1 MSDRRITARRL
12 RVEAAELAMIRPQ
25 PEQLG
30 NGEENL
36 YPGRIASYSKGL
48 PHDERG
54 LVEPEAYAMLRRA
67 LASRSPADFERIPM
81 GTGGSRKLANPQAG
95 LAYSL
100 AGTDS
105 HALALPPVPRID
117 EPEHSGEMGE
127 LYWMALLRDVHFTDY
142 ADDRSVAKAADDLNR
157 FTDFRGPKRDGRV
170 APETIFRGFT
180 RGDLA
185 GPYLSQFLLKE
196 IAYGTLTVC
205 QRQNTVRADTDYLT
219 DYSAWLASQNGARP
233 QTGPAADPTPRFIR
247 NLRDLGR
254 YVHLDAVYQPYLNA
268 CLILLG
274 TGAAP
279 DPGNPYVGSSTQDG
293 FATFGAPH
301 LQCLVT
307 EAAIG
312 ALGAIWYQKWFVHR
326 RQRPEEFGGRLHNHA
341 TGQARYPIDG
351 EILHS
356 DALERIRTRYRGCLL
371 PQAFPEGSPTH
382 PSYGAGHA
390 AVAGA
395 CVTVLKAFFD
405 ESFPVCDP
413 KVPDRDGR
421 KLQDY
426 AGADRDALTVGS
438 ELDKLASN
446 ISLGR
451 NAAGVHW
458 RSDYTESVKLGEAV
472 AIGLLQEQSK
482 LYNEPHSLTLTRFDG
497 RSLEVSG
504 GP

>member
-12 RVEAAELAMIRPQ
+12 RVEAAELAMLRPQ
-25 PEQLG
+25 PDHPG

-36 YPGRIASYSKGL
+36 YPARIASYSKGL
-48 PHDERG
+48 PHDARG
-54 LVEPEAYAMLRRA
+54 LVVPAAYAMLRRA

-81 GTGGSRKLANPQAG
+81 GTGGGRKLVNPQAG
-95 LAYSL
+95 FAYSL

-105 HALALPPVPRID
+105 YALALPPPPRID

-127 LYWMALLRDVHFTDY
+127 LYWMALLRDVRFEDY
-142 ADDRSVAKAADDLNR
+142 GGDQSVAKAAKDLNG

-170 APETIFRGFT
+170 VPETLFRGFT
-180 RGDLA
+180 RGDLT

-196 IAYGTLTVC
+196 AAYGTLTVD
-205 QRQNTVRADTDYLT
+205 QRQKTVRAGTDYLT
-219 DYSAWLASQNGARP
+219 DYAAWLASQNGARP
-233 QTGPAADPTPRFIR
+233 QTGPAVDPTPRFIR

-254 YVHLDAVYQPYLNA
+254 YVHLDHVYQPYLNA

-274 TGAAP
+274 MGAAP
-279 DPGNPYVGSSTQDG
+279 DPGNPYVGSGTQDG

-301 LQCLVT
+301 VQCLIS

-312 ALGAIWYQKWFVHR
+312 ALRAVWYQKWSVHR
-326 RQRPEEFGGRLHNHA
+326 RQRPEEFGGRIHNHA
-341 TGQARYPIDG
+341 TGQDRYPIDG
-351 EILHS
+351 EILRS
-356 DALERIRTRYRGCLL
+356 DALERTRAKHGSYLL

-405 ESFPVCDP
+405 ESFPVRDP
-413 KVPDRDGR
+413 EVPDRDGL
-421 KLQDY
+421 KLRAY
-426 AGADRDALTVGS
+426 AGADRDALTVGG
-438 ELDKLASN
+438 ELDKLAGN

-472 AIGLLQEQSK
+472 ATSLLQEQGK
-482 LYNEPHSLTLTRFDG
+482 LYNEPHYLTLTTFDG
-497 RSLEVSG
+497 RSLEVSA

>member
-12 RVEAAELAMIRPQ
+12 RVEAAELAMIRSQ

-95 LAYSL
+95 LA
-100 AGTDS
+100 
-105 HALALPPVPRID
+105 
-117 EPEHSGEMGE
+117 
-127 LYWMALLRDVHFTDY
+127 
-142 ADDRSVAKAADDLNR
+142 
-157 FTDFRGPKRDGRV
+157 
-170 APETIFRGFT
+170 
-180 RGDLA
+180 
-185 GPYLSQFLLKE
+185 
-196 IAYGTLTVC
+196 
-205 QRQNTVRADTDYLT
+205 
-219 DYSAWLASQNGARP
+219 
-233 QTGPAADPTPRFIR
+233 
-247 NLRDLGR
+247 
-254 YVHLDAVYQPYLNA
+254 
-268 CLILLG
+268 
-274 TGAAP
+274 
-279 DPGNPYVGSSTQDG
+279 
-293 FATFGAPH
+293 
-301 LQCLVT
+301 
-307 EAAIG
+307 
-312 ALGAIWYQKWFVHR
+312 
-326 RQRPEEFGGRLHNHA
+326 
-341 TGQARYPIDG
+341 
-351 EILHS
+351 
-356 DALERIRTRYRGCLL
+356 
-371 PQAFPEGSPTH
+371 
-382 PSYGAGHA
+382 
-390 AVAGA
+390 
-395 CVTVLKAFFD
+395 
-405 ESFPVCDP
+405 
-413 KVPDRDGR
+413 
-421 KLQDY
+421 QDY

-458 RSDYTESVKLGEAV
+458 RSDYTESGKLGEAV